1 MYNKNKVLVNI
12 LTSNKSGPLS
22 SIMLNGRKAGLM
34 FTSKKT
40 VEVDD
45 NNLRLSVVFEGSL
58 NCHVKEFIKTIESH
72 PEVRMVESFSN
83 EETNMPIIETL
94 AEDKNI
100 TISANSKFKA
110 HDSIDTKIIKIVE
123 KKLTD
128 YLGPIAPLLVQ
139 STKPSCFTVGELFA
153 SLAKEL
159 RGLEKE
165 DFLSLV
171 DFNDTDYL
179 SIGKERSKKLNT
191 IKDNPNLSN
200 KQEENKTV
208 NRSIKLF
215 SHELISDEALQVAEK
230 QLSKSLGP
238 VATLLIQSAKEK
250 TKHIGD
256 LFLLLSEELDGAEKS
271 EFLDLVDGV
280 NLQEYSTTV

>member
-12 LTSNKSGPLS
+12 LTSKKSGSLS

-40 VEVDD
+40 IEVDD
-45 NNLRLSVVFEGSL
+45 NTLRLSVVFEGSL

-72 PEVRMVESFSN
+72 PEVRLVESFSN
-83 EETNMPIIETL
+83 EETNIPVIETL
-94 AEDKNI
+94 SEDKNI
-100 TISANSKFKA
+100 TINTDFKFKA
-110 HDSIDTKIIKIVE
+110 HDAIDGKTIHIVE
-123 KKLTD
+123 KKLKD

-139 STKPSCFTVGELFA
+139 STKSSCFTVGELFA

-159 RGLEKE
+159 KGREKE

-171 DFNDTDYL
+171 DFNNTDYL
-179 SIGKERSKKLNT
+179 SISKEESKTIIANKDSSALSKKTENSSN
-191 IKDNPNLSN
+191 DNR
-200 KQEENKTV
+200 K
-208 NRSIKLF
+208 IKLF
-215 SHELISDEALQVAEK
+215 SHELLSDEAMQIAENH
-230 QLSKSLGP
+230 LSKSLGP

-256 LFLLLSEELDGAEKS
+256 FFLLLSEELEGLEKS

-280 NLQEYSTTV
+280 KLHEYS